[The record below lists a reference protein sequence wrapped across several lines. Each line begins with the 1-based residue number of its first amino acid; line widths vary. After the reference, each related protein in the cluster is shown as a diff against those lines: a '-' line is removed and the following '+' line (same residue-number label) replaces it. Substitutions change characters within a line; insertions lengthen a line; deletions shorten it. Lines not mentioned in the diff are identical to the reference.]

1 LVQRVICIAKV
12 IKLMVVSFYE
22 RLRRGFIKPA
32 KKIVLSVLVLF
43 LLKSDYCSLKIAK
56 FIA

>member
-1 LVQRVICIAKV
+1 MQTFVSVAKV
-12 IKLMVVSFYE
+12 TKLMVVSFYE

>member
-1 LVQRVICIAKV
+1 
-12 IKLMVVSFYE
+12 MVVSFYE